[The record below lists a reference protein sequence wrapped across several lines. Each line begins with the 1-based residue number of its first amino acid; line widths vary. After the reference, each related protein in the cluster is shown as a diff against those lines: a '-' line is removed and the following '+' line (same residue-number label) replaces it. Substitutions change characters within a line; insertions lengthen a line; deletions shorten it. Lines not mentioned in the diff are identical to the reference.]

1 MRDIE
6 PLGYFGG
13 FLFKEGSGF
22 RVVQHLLVEGFQ
34 LSQGFF
40 GRNSCLRS
48 YGFQSLFHPT
58 KVRQKS
64 EVGPCLN
71 LSCAGDSILLSM
83 SWEKVL
89 SRIRRREERRS
100 ARYSWGVLLGWLLL
114 WTLAVGS
121 FWAKRLSDLPE
132 MTEEETWVALASFFP
147 IDL

>member
-1 MRDIE
+1 
-6 PLGYFGG
+6 
-13 FLFKEGSGF
+13 
-22 RVVQHLLVEGFQ
+22 
-34 LSQGFF
+34 
-40 GRNSCLRS
+40 
-48 YGFQSLFHPT
+48 
-58 KVRQKS
+58 
-64 EVGPCLN
+64 
-71 LSCAGDSILLSM
+71 M
-83 SWEKVL
+83 SWEEIL